1 MGLLKTRIDTDMLQN
16 KTAKIMD
23 LTTTR
28 LYLFLKRYA
37 SNSLFGF
44 SKIISLILGIPISM
58 D

>member
-44 SKIISLILGIPISM
+44 SKIISM